1 MHKKGQNRMALPLN
15 VFSCKSVL
23 VRRPHARRY
32 ELTLGLCSLGIAV
45 PKVTDHRNEDIG
57 DHKEKHNTGVQS
69 DTYIVTPVTH
79 RAFYGSA
86 AHRAL
91 RKGARAVQNK
101 HDRQS
106 GYCQKLFHT

>member
-15 VFSCKSVL
+15 IFSCKSVL
-23 VRRPHARRY
+23 VRRPH
-32 ELTLGLCSLGIAV
+32 
-45 PKVTDHRNEDIG
+45 EDIG

-101 HDRQS
+101 HDHQS